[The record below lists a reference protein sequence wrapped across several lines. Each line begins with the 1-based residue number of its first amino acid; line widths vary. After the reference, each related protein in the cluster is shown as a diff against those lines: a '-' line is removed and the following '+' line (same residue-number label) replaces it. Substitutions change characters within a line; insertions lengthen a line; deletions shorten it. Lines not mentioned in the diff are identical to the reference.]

1 MKMCRTDNMNTRIL
15 WLALLEKDFGINIQ
29 AGKTIFDLEI
39 VSPKREKCSEIQ
51 IFLTLIS
58 T

>member
-1 MKMCRTDNMNTRIL
+1 MNTRIL
-15 WLALLEKDFGINIQ
+15 WLTLLEKDFGINIQ